1 MKSTKGQTRFAKGA
15 MSDFRH
21 VTDHFSTA
29 PQISLADV
37 AEAKRQGFTTLIN
50 NRPDGEAPGQ
60 PTSLEMA
67 QAARDAGLEYFH
79 IPVAGMPGQAQV
91 EQMREAVLAA
101 TGPALAFCRSG
112 TRSINTWALGQA
124 MDGRPV
130 AELVAAGRA
139 AGYDLTGVLGA

>member
-1 MKSTKGQTRFAKGA
+1 
-15 MSDFRH
+15 MSDFRP

-37 AEAKRQGFTTLIN
+37 AEARRQGYTTLIN

-60 PTSLEMA
+60 PTSLEF
-67 QAARDAGLEYFH
+67 AAAAKDAGLEYFH

-101 TGPALAFCRSG
+101 QGKVLGFCRSG
-112 TRSINTWALGQA
+112 TRTINTWALGQA
-124 MDGRPV
+124 MDGQSR
-130 AELVAAGRA
+130 AELVELGRG
-139 AGYDLTGVLGA
+139 AGYDLSGVLGA